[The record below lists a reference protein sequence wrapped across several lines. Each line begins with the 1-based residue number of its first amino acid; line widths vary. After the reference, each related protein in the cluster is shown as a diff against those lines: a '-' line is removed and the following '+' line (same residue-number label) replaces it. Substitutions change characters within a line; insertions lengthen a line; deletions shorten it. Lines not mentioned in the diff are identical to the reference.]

1 MAQTKRFSSLTHSE
15 AACPIG
21 LASGDKMSGM
31 NAATYTETIRQAAT
45 LAGLDRVGIAT
56 AGPHPRGDYLRQ
68 WLADG
73 RAGTMGYLHRHV
85 ESRIDVRAW
94 LPDATHVIVVTLN
107 YRQPSPIE
115 PPVVPTESPRGR
127 IAMYARGEDYHD
139 VMRDKLNGMIAAMRD
154 RIDRPFFARACV
166 DTSAIT
172 ERELAAAAGIG
183 WIGKNTLVLNDRD
196 GSFFFIGVILTDL
209 PLIPDPPA
217 TDHCGTCTRCLDACP
232 TDAFPAPYEM
242 DASRCISYLTIEH
255 RGDIDPALA
264 TKMGDWLFGCDICQ
278 DVCPFNR
285 KAPLTSE
292 PRLRERPI
300 PPHLSE
306 DSSPKAS
313 RQGDL
318 ALIDGGILDVSRVAE
333 WTDEEC
339 RSFTRETARSRAKP
353 DMWRRNAAIVISNT
367 EPREDIIPKRG

>member
-1 MAQTKRFSSLTHSE
+1 MDSE
-15 AACPIG
+15 GISQLVRQC
-21 LASGDKMSGM
+21 GM
-31 NAATYTETIRQAAT
+31 E
-45 LAGLDRVGIAT
+45 AGFDRVGIAA

-232 TDAFPAPYEM
+232 TRAFPAPYEM

-264 TKMGDWLFGCDICQ
+264 AKMGDWLFGCDICQ

-285 KAPLTSE
+285 KAPETSE
-292 PRLRERPI
+292 PRLLARRPATAADRSDAPADRAEDI
-300 PPHLSE
+300 PARIEPTAAPHNQIAHSLAANDQSRTVLSPVHTS
-306 DSSPKAS
+306 DS
-313 RQGDL
+313 
-318 ALIDGGILDVSRVAE
+318 LDAAHVAN
-333 WTDEEC
+333 WTDAEC
-339 RSFTRETARSRAKP
+339 KTFTRGTALARAKP
-353 DMWRRNAAIVISNT
+353 DMWRRNAAIVLANHRAAGRHDT
-367 EPREDIIPKRG
+367 PD

>member
-1 MAQTKRFSSLTHSE
+1 MTHMDAAECTRFVRI
-15 AACPIG
+15 C
-21 LASGDKMSGM
+21 
-31 NAATYTETIRQAAT
+31 ATD
-45 LAGLDRVGIAT
+45 AGFDRVGIAA

-73 RAGTMGYLHRHV
+73 RAGTMGYMHKHV

-107 YRQPSPIE
+107 YRQPGALGELLEKSEAPAK
-115 PPVVPTESPRGR
+115 VTGR
-127 IAMYARGEDYHD
+127 VAQYACGEDYHV
-139 VMRDKLNGMIAAMRD
+139 VMRDKMDAMIAAMRG
-154 RIDRPFFARACV
+154 RINQPFFARACV

-183 WIGKNTLVLNDRD
+183 WIGKNTLVLNEHE

-209 PLIPDPPA
+209 PLAPDPPA

-232 TDAFPAPYEM
+232 TQAFPAPYEM

-264 TKMGDWLFGCDICQ
+264 EKMDNWLFGCDICQ

-285 KAPLTSE
+285 KAPETTE
-292 PRLRERPI
+292 PRLRANKDNAAAGRAEDRPA
-300 PPHLSE
+300 LS
-306 DSSPKAS
+306 DAVSHHQGPTFLSPVTTN
-313 RQGDL
+313 G
-318 ALIDGGILDVSRVAE
+318 LIDPAKVAA
-333 WTDEEC
+333 WCDEEC
-339 RSFTRETARSRAKP
+339 RAFTRGKALSRAKP
-353 DMWRRNAAIVISNT
+353 DMWRRNARIVLENT
-367 EPREDIIPKRG
+367 GAASVQSEVIEP